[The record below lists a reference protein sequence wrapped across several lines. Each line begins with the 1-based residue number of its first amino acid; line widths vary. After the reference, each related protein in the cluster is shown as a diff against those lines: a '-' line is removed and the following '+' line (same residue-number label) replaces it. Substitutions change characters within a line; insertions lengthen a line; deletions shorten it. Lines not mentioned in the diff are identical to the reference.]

1 MPGVRPLVRDD
12 IPRLAQMHLKGFPGD
27 RSEDAVAG
35 FLAGIM
41 FDHPWVDD
49 RMPSLGYEDGA
60 GKLIGCLGVM
70 PRPMLMNE
78 RPLTAAISNNFI
90 VDPDGQPGIAAFA
103 LMRSL
108 KSAGADLILGE
119 ANATARNICERLGWI
134 TVTERSQRWLRVLRP
149 AALGVGL
156 LEKWRLPS
164 TAARVLQGA
173 CRVPDTMLA
182 HVPGSPFR
190 MQPPADEDEALDG
203 RRLMELHARLGPRY
217 SLRPRYDQA
226 SLTWLLDT
234 LKRTRREQILRGGV
248 VSDDEG
254 ATAGWYLYYSRP
266 GGIGRVLQLGS
277 DEGHHGRVLQHLF
290 RDALNQDNHA
300 VTGQTDPAWT
310 DALRAASC
318 FFREGNSWLIA
329 HAPDPI
335 TRQSLSSQ
343 DAFMSRLETEAWI
356 TFAF

>member
-12 IPRLAQMHLKGFPGD
+12 VSRLSEMHLKGFPGD
-27 RSEDAVAG
+27 RSKEAVAS
-35 FLAGIM
+35 FLTSIM

-49 RMPSLGYEDGA
+49 RMPSLGYEDAG

-70 PRPMLMNE
+70 PRPMMMNE
-78 RPLTAAISNNFI
+78 RPVTAAISNNFL

-156 LEKWRLPS
+156 LEKWNLPA

-173 CRVPDTMLA
+173 CRVPDTVLA
-182 HVPGSPFR
+182 NVPGSPFR
-190 MQPPADEDEALDG
+190 TQAPADEDAALDG
-203 RRLMELHARLGPRY
+203 HRLLDLHARMGPHFT
-217 SLRPRYDQA
+217 LRPRYDEA
-226 SLTWLLDT
+226 SLTWLLGT
-234 LKRTRREQILRGGV
+234 LQGTSREQILRGGIV
-248 VSDDEG
+248 PDEDG
-254 ATAGWYLYYSRP
+254 ESAGWYLYYSRP

-277 DEGHHGRVLQHLF
+277 AEGHRVRVLRHLF
-290 RDALNQDNHA
+290 HDASRHDNHA
-300 VTGQTDPAWT
+300 VTGQSDPAWA
-310 DALRAASC
+310 DALEAAYC
-318 FFREGNSWLIA
+318 FFREGSSWLIA
-329 HAPDPI
+329 HAPDDAI
-335 TRQSLSSQ
+335 RQALSSR
-343 DAFMSRLETEAWI
+343 DSFVTRLETESWI